1 MLLLTEEHYDDQ
13 SSRVET
19 LSRCDRR
26 FTYGNSLLWYPAV
39 CSPQKSVKDCLL
51 RLIKMNIGTL
61 VLSSVV
67 RRTDVQLS
75 CKHTG
80 GRTQLPNPRRMCTY
94 CSSALSVAS
103 IGNARRLFKK
113 LSKVSA
119 GGRIDCCAPLGPGE
133 ARVRNGHVGASGIGC
148 GVAAADPSTL
158 APARLALACWLSSM
172 LLFFFRWSMS

>member
-19 LSRCDRR
+19 LSRGSAATVVSRTATR
-26 FTYGNSLLWYPAV
+26 YYGIRLCVL
-39 CSPQKSVKDCLL
+39 PQKSVEDCVL

-75 CKHTG
+75 CKHTRG
-80 GRTQLPNPRRMCTY
+80 RRTQLPNTRSVCTY
-94 CSSALSVAS
+94 CSSATSVAS
-103 IGNARRLFKK
+103 IGNVRLLFKK

-119 GGRIDCCAPLGPGE
+119 GGRIDCCAPPGPGE

-158 APARLALACWLSSM
+158 ASARLTLAC
-172 LLFFFRWSMS
+172 